1 MQKKPPQIAASI
13 LRWILPPKDRDYLL
27 GDYEESFQ
35 RKLEEKSALSASIW
49 YWGQLIQTAPEYLFE
64 SFYWRIIM
72 FKNYFKIASRN
83 IIRRKLYSA
92 INIFGLAIGLAC
104 CIWISLYVMNE
115 VTYDGFHS
123 NINSIYRMK
132 KINYEPDG
140 SISNQDWHFPPIMRE
155 QLSEYFPEMELHT
168 RYNTGYGVV
177 SYRDNRFREYI
188 GMADAPLF
196 QIFTFPL
203 VSGNPQAALT
213 RDDAIVIT
221 QSTAIR
227 YFGEES
233 PIGKIL
239 TITRGNTQK
248 DFIVTGVAEDVPRNS
263 TIQFNLLINISNMP
277 LTWGYPPALTTWRSF
292 NTPIFCLL
300 KENTD
305 VKNVENKFKPF
316 YEQHFKWYTEKQ
328 RSEGSWNRNDNPFA
342 ITLQSMKDIHLNPDV
357 SGGSSSAPLYILS
370 GIALMILVIACMNF
384 VNLSIG
390 TSSFRSIEVGIRKV
404 IGAERKQLIQQFWSE
419 SIIMVI
425 LSMIVGIGL
434 ATALLPVF
442 NELSGEQFILK
453 DFFSLNNLFV
463 FISLIALA
471 GIGSG
476 CYPALV
482 MANLNP
488 AEILKRKLKFSGKRM
503 FSKSLVIFQFSLSII
518 LIISSVIL
526 RGQLKYLVNT
536 NVGYE
541 REGLLSIRIQRRDDQ
556 ERFVN
561 LYKNKVIQHSEVLG
575 VSACEALFGVGF
587 SELNM
592 EKEGQEINFHHCQ
605 VGYDFIRTMG
615 MKILEGRD
623 FSNEIASDAE
633 EAILVNQAFI
643 KELGFESP
651 VGKTLGNP
659 SRGHPYNL
667 RIIGVLEDYHFRSLH
682 TEIYPSML
690 HVYPSNG
697 LRYMVV
703 RINQSETQETLAF
716 LEKAWEELRPG
727 ENFIYSFL
735 SDAQGSLYQNERRWS
750 EIVQYTSLLAI
761 IIACMGIFGL
771 TAITVN
777 NRVKEIGIRKVLGA
791 KITQVINL
799 IIKDF
804 IILVVVA
811 NIVAWPVVFYIM
823 HKVLENYPYR
833 IGISIHYFLFSGLA
847 SSLIAVLTVLWFAV
861 KAATANPVE
870 SLRYE

>member
-1 MQKKPPQIAASI
+1 MPKKPPRIAASI
-13 LRWILPPKDRDYLL
+13 LRWILPPRDQEYLL

-35 RKLEEKSALSASIW
+35 RKLEEKSALSASLW
-49 YWGQLIQTAPEYLFE
+49 YWAQLIHTAPEYLLE

-83 IIRRKLYSA
+83 IIRQRLYSA
-92 INIFGLAIGLAC
+92 INIFGLAISLAC
-104 CIWISLYVMNE
+104 CIWISLYVVNE
-115 VTYDGFHS
+115 VTYDTFHS

-132 KINYEPDG
+132 KIHYEPDG
-140 SISNQDWHFPPIMRE
+140 SVGNQYWHFPPVMRE

-168 RYNTGYGVV
+168 RYNTGFGVV
-177 SYRDNRFREYI
+177 SYRDRRFREFI
-188 GMADAPLF
+188 GMADAPFF

-203 VSGNPQAALT
+203 ISGNPQTALI
-213 RDDAIVIT
+213 RDDVTVVTKSA
-221 QSTAIR
+221 AIR
-227 YFGEES
+227 YFGQED
-233 PIGKIL
+233 PVGKTL
-239 TITRGNTQK
+239 TIECGNTQK
-248 DFIVTGVAEDVPRNS
+248 DFIVSGVAEDVPQNS
-263 TIQFNLLINISNMP
+263 TIQFNLLINMSNMP
-277 LTWGYPPALTTWRSF
+277 FTWDYPPALTTWRSF

-305 VKNVENKFKPF
+305 VKNIENRFNSF
-316 YEQHFKWYTEKQ
+316 YEQHFSWYTERERTK
-328 RSEGSWNRNDNPFA
+328 RLWNRDENPFS

-357 SGGSSSAPLYILS
+357 YGGNSTRPLYILS
-370 GIALMILVIACMNF
+370 GIALMILVIACINF

-390 TSSFRSIEVGIRKV
+390 TSSFRSTEVGIRKV
-404 IGAERKQLIQQFWSE
+404 IGAQRSQLIQQFWSE
-419 SIIMVI
+419 STIMVV
-425 LSMIVGIGL
+425 LSMITGIGL
-434 ATALLPVF
+434 AVALLPSF
-442 NELSGEQFILK
+442 NELSGSQFVLK
-453 DFFSLNNLFV
+453 DFSSINNLFV
-463 FISLIALA
+463 FISLIVVA

-476 CYPALV
+476 GYPALV

-488 AEILKRKLKFSGKRM
+488 VRILKGKLKLSGKRM

-518 LIISSVIL
+518 LIISSMVL
-526 RGQLKYLVNT
+526 RGQLKHLVNT

-561 LYKNKVIQHSEVLG
+561 LYKNKVIQHSGVLA
-575 VSACEALFGVGF
+575 VSACEALFGVGI
-587 SELNM
+587 SHLNM
-592 EKEGQEINFHHCQ
+592 EKEGKEIHFHYCQ
-605 VGYDFIRTMG
+605 VGYDFIKTMG

-633 EAILVNQAFI
+633 EAILVNQTFV

-659 SRGHPYNL
+659 SRGNPYNL
-667 RIIGVLEDYHFRSLH
+667 RIIGILEDYHFRSLH
-682 TEIYPSML
+682 QEIYPSML

-697 LRYMVV
+697 LWHMIV
-703 RINQSETQETLAF
+703 RISSSNTQETLAF
-716 LEKAWEELRPG
+716 LEKTWEELRPG
-727 ENFIYSFL
+727 EDFIYSFL
-735 SDAQGSLYQNERRWS
+735 SDDQASLYQNERRWS

-771 TAITVN
+771 TAITVH

-791 KITQVINL
+791 KITQIINL

-804 IILVVVA
+804 IILVAAA
-811 NIVAWPVVFYIM
+811 NIIAWPVVFTIM

-833 IGISIHYFLFSGLA
+833 IDIGIHYFLFSGLA

-861 KAATANPVE
+861 KAATANPVD

>member
-1 MQKKPPQIAASI
+1 MPKKPPRIAASI
-13 LRWILPPKDRDYLL
+13 LRWILPPRDQEYLL

-35 RKLEEKSALSASIW
+35 RKLEEKSALSASLW
-49 YWGQLIQTAPEYLFE
+49 YWAQLIHTAPEYLLE

-83 IIRRKLYSA
+83 IIRQRLYSA
-92 INIFGLAIGLAC
+92 INIFGLAISLAC
-104 CIWISLYVMNE
+104 CIWISLYVVNE
-115 VTYDGFHS
+115 VTYDTFHS

-132 KINYEPDG
+132 KIHYEPDG
-140 SISNQDWHFPPIMRE
+140 SVGNQYWHFPPVMRE

-168 RYNTGYGVV
+168 RYNTGFGVV
-177 SYRDNRFREYI
+177 SYRDRRFREFI
-188 GMADAPLF
+188 GMADAPFF

-203 VSGNPQAALT
+203 ISGNPQTALI
-213 RDDAIVIT
+213 RDDVTVVTKSA
-221 QSTAIR
+221 AIR
-227 YFGEES
+227 YFGQED
-233 PIGKIL
+233 PVGKTL
-239 TITRGNTQK
+239 TIECGNTQK
-248 DFIVTGVAEDVPRNS
+248 DFIVSGVAEDVPQNS
-263 TIQFNLLINISNMP
+263 TIQFNLLINMSNMP
-277 LTWGYPPALTTWRSF
+277 FTWDYPPALTTWRSF

-305 VKNVENKFKPF
+305 VKNIENRFNSF
-316 YEQHFKWYTEKQ
+316 YEQHFSWYTERERTK
-328 RSEGSWNRNDNPFA
+328 RLWNRDENPFS

-357 SGGSSSAPLYILS
+357 YGGNSTRPLYILS
-370 GIALMILVIACMNF
+370 GIALMILVIACINF

-390 TSSFRSIEVGIRKV
+390 TSSFRSTEVGIRKV
-404 IGAERKQLIQQFWSE
+404 IGAQRSQLIQQFWSE
-419 SIIMVI
+419 STIMVV
-425 LSMIVGIGL
+425 LSMITGIGL
-434 ATALLPVF
+434 AVALLPSF
-442 NELSGEQFILK
+442 NELSGSQFVLK
-453 DFFSLNNLFV
+453 DFSSINNLFV
-463 FISLIALA
+463 FISLIVVA

-476 CYPALV
+476 GYPALV

-488 AEILKRKLKFSGKRM
+488 VRILKGKLKLSGKRM
-503 FSKSLVIFQFSLSII
+503 FSKSLIIFQFSLSII
-518 LIISSVIL
+518 LIISSMVL
-526 RGQLKYLVNT
+526 RGQLKHLVNT

-561 LYKNKVIQHSEVLG
+561 LYKNKVIQHSGVLA
-575 VSACEALFGVGF
+575 VSACEALFGVGI
-587 SELNM
+587 SHLNM
-592 EKEGQEINFHHCQ
+592 EKEGKEIHFHYCQ
-605 VGYDFIRTMG
+605 VGYDFIKTMG

-633 EAILVNQAFI
+633 EAILVNQTFV

-659 SRGHPYNL
+659 SRGNPYNL
-667 RIIGVLEDYHFRSLH
+667 RIIGILEDYHFRSLH
-682 TEIYPSML
+682 QEIYPSML

-697 LRYMVV
+697 LWHMIV
-703 RINQSETQETLAF
+703 RISSSNTQETLAF
-716 LEKAWEELRPG
+716 LEKTWEELRPG
-727 ENFIYSFL
+727 EDFIYSFL
-735 SDAQGSLYQNERRWS
+735 SDDQASLYQNERRWS

-771 TAITVN
+771 TAITVH

-791 KITQVINL
+791 KITQIINL

-804 IILVVVA
+804 IILVAAA
-811 NIVAWPVVFYIM
+811 NIIAWPVVFTIM

-833 IGISIHYFLFSGLA
+833 IDIGIHYFLFSGLA

-861 KAATANPVE
+861 KAATANPVD

>member
-1 MQKKPPQIAASI
+1 
-13 LRWILPPKDRDYLL
+13 
-27 GDYEESFQ
+27 
-35 RKLEEKSALSASIW
+35 
-49 YWGQLIQTAPEYLFE
+49 
-64 SFYWRIIM
+64 M
-72 FKNYFKIASRN
+72 FKNYFIIASRN
-83 IIRRKLYSA
+83 IARQRLYSA
-92 INIFGLAIGLAC
+92 INIFGLALGLAC
-104 CIWISLYVMNE
+104 CILISLYVMNE
-115 VTYDGFHS
+115 VTYDTFHS

-132 KINYEPDG
+132 RINYEPDG
-140 SISNQDWHFPPIMRE
+140 SVENQNWHLPPIMRE
-155 QLSEYFPEMELHT
+155 QLSEYFPEIELHT
-168 RYNTGYGVV
+168 RYNTGFGVI
-177 SYRDNRFREYI
+177 SYRDKRFPEYI
-188 GMADAPLF
+188 GMADAPFF

-203 VSGNPQAALT
+203 ISGNPQTALT
-213 RDDAIVIT
+213 RDDDIVIT

-227 YFGEES
+227 YFGEEG

-248 DFIVTGVAEDVPRNS
+248 DFIVTGVAEDVPQNS
-263 TIQFNLLINISNMP
+263 TIQFNLLINMSNMP
-277 LTWGYPPALTTWRSF
+277 FIWEFPPALTTWRSF

-305 VKNVENKFKPF
+305 VKNVENKFEPF
-316 YEQHFKWYTEKQ
+316 YKQHFSWYTEKE
-328 RSEGSWNRNDNPFA
+328 RSEGSWNREGNPFA

-357 SGGSSSAPLYILS
+357 SGGSSTRPLYILS

-390 TSSFRSIEVGIRKV
+390 TSSFRSTEVGIRKV
-404 IGAERKQLIQQFWSE
+404 IGAQRGQLIQQFWSE
-419 SIIMVI
+419 SIIMVV
-425 LSMIVGIGL
+425 LSMIVGLGL
-434 ATALLPVF
+434 AAALLPIF
-442 NELSGEQFILK
+442 NELSGEQFVLK
-453 DFFSLNNLFV
+453 DFFSINNLFV
-463 FISLIALA
+463 FISLTIIA
-471 GIGSG
+471 GIVSGS
-476 CYPALV
+476 YPALV
-482 MANLNP
+482 IANLNP
-488 AEILKRKLKFSGKRM
+488 VEILKRKLKFSGKRV

-541 REGLLSIRIQRRDDQ
+541 REGLLSISIQRRDDQ

-561 LYKNKVIQHSEVLG
+561 LYKNKVAQHSGVLG
-575 VSACEALFGVGF
+575 VSSCEAVFGVGF
-587 SELNM
+587 SELSM
-592 EKEGQEINFHHCQ
+592 EKEGKEINFHHCQ
-605 VGYDFIRTMG
+605 VEYDFIKTMG

-623 FSNEIASDAE
+623 FSSEIASDAQ
-633 EAILVNQAFI
+633 EAILVNQAFV
-643 KELGFESP
+643 KELRFESP

-659 SRGHPYNL
+659 SREHPYNL

-697 LRYMVV
+697 LRFMVV
-703 RINQSETQETLAF
+703 RIRTDDTQETLTF
-716 LEKAWEELRPG
+716 LEKAWDEVRPG
-727 ENFIYSFL
+727 ENFVYSFL

-750 EIVQYTSLLAI
+750 EIVKYTSLLAI

-777 NRVKEIGIRKVLGA
+777 NRVKEIGIRKILGA

-804 IILVVVA
+804 IILVAIA
-811 NIVAWPVVFYIM
+811 NIIAWPVVFYIM

-833 IGISIHYFLFSGLA
+833 INISMHYFLFSGLA
-847 SSLIAVLTVLWFAV
+847 SLLIAVLAIIWLAL
-861 KAATANPVE
+861 KAAISNPVD

>member
-1 MQKKPPQIAASI
+1 MPKKTPRIAASL
-13 LRWILPPKDRDYLL
+13 LRWILPPKDREYLL

-49 YWGQLIQTAPEYLFE
+49 YWGQLIQTAPEYLLE

-83 IIRRKLYSA
+83 IIRRKIYSA
-92 INIFGLAIGLAC
+92 INISGLALGLAC

-115 VTYDGFHS
+115 VTYDTFHS
-123 NINSIYRMK
+123 NVNSIYRIK

-140 SISNQDWHFPPIMRE
+140 SVRNQDWHFPPVMRE

-168 RYNTGYGVV
+168 RYNTAYGVV
-177 SYRDNRFREYI
+177 SYKNKKFREYI
-188 GMADAPLF
+188 GMADAPFF
-196 QIFTFPL
+196 QIFSFPL
-203 VSGNPQAALT
+203 ISGNPQTALT

-221 QSTAIR
+221 QSITIR

-239 TITRGNTQK
+239 TITCENTQK

-263 TIQFNLLINISNMP
+263 TIQFNLLVNISNMP
-277 LTWGYPPALTTWRSF
+277 FTWRYPPALTTWRSF

-305 VKNVENKFKPF
+305 VKNIENRFEPF
-316 YEQHFKWYTEKQ
+316 YEQHFSWYTERERTK
-328 RSEGSWNRNDNPFA
+328 RLWNRDENPFA

-357 SGGSSSAPLYILS
+357 SGGSSSTPLYILS

-390 TSSFRSIEVGIRKV
+390 ISSFRSIEVGIRKV
-404 IGAERKQLIQQFWSE
+404 IGAQRGQLIQQFWSE
-419 SIIMVI
+419 SIIMVV
-425 LSMIVGIGL
+425 LSMIAGIGL
-434 ATALLPVF
+434 AAALLPVF
-442 NELSGEQFILK
+442 NELSGEQFVLK
-453 DFFSLNNLFV
+453 DFSSINNLFV
-463 FISLIALA
+463 FISLAIVA
-471 GIGSG
+471 GIISG

-488 AEILKRKLKFSGKRM
+488 AEILKRKLKFSGKRK
-503 FSKSLVIFQFSLSII
+503 FSKSLVIFQFSISII

-541 REGLLSIRIQRRDDQ
+541 REGLLSIRTFLRRDDQ

-561 LYKNKVIQHSEVLG
+561 LYKNKVIQHSGVLG
-575 VSACEALFGVGF
+575 VSACEALFGVGI
-587 SELNM
+587 SHLNM
-592 EKEGQEINFHHCQ
+592 EKEGKEINFHHCQ
-605 VGYDFIRTMG
+605 VGYDFIKTMG

-623 FSNEIASDAE
+623 FSSEIASDVE
-633 EAILVNQAFI
+633 EAILVNQAFV

-659 SRGHPYNL
+659 SRGAPYNL

-682 TEIYPSML
+682 TEIYSSML

-697 LRYMVV
+697 LWWMVV
-703 RINQSETQETLAF
+703 RISPSNTQETLAF
-716 LEKAWEELRPG
+716 LEKAWEIHVFPG
-727 ENFIYSFL
+727 HHYCLYGNLWPHSHNCQQPH
-735 SDAQGSLYQNERRWS
+735 QGDWNQKSTWS
-750 EIVQYTSLLAI
+750 
-761 IIACMGIFGL
+761 
-771 TAITVN
+771 
-777 NRVKEIGIRKVLGA
+777 
-791 KITQVINL
+791 
-799 IIKDF
+799 
-804 IILVVVA
+804 
-811 NIVAWPVVFYIM
+811 
-823 HKVLENYPYR
+823 
-833 IGISIHYFLFSGLA
+833 
-847 SSLIAVLTVLWFAV
+847 
-861 KAATANPVE
+861 
-870 SLRYE
+870 